1 TTMSQASPK
10 AVVCPEEGET
20 WLPKEKRG
28 AFLPFLKRPASSR
41 EIKSNLVQHLL
52 TCLETDKTAKA
63 LFFEVFAFEL
73 AVPPW
78 ELETLLGCTTTERK
92 RWTEEKKL
100 PVLGYDSFRK
110 AGSDHAYAVYD
121 RRVILTLTSSDTETW
136 RNEHQA
142 LVRERRKA
150 AAQAAAATRK
160 AKRLEEQIANK
171 N

>member
-1 TTMSQASPK
+1 
-10 AVVCPEEGET
+10 
-20 WLPKEKRG
+20 
-28 AFLPFLKRPASSR
+28 
-41 EIKSNLVQHLL
+41 
-52 TCLETDKTAKA
+52 LETDKTAKA
-63 LFFEVFAFEL
+63 LLFEVFALEL

-92 RWTEEKKL
+92 RWTEEQKL

-110 AGSDHAYAVYD
+110 AGSNHAYAIYD
-121 RRVILTLTSSDTETW
+121 RRVILALTSSDIETW